1 MRIGKL
7 WSVRL
12 AGLFA
17 VSVAAWAQSG
27 GHRGPTGGPQ
37 SPSDLQVYFVDVE
50 GGQSTL
56 FVMPDGESLLVDT
69 GSPDARNPNAPRDAT
84 RIAAICKLAGVTKI
98 DNLVVTHYH
107 SDHVGGLPQLSG
119 MVPVGRFIDHGVNRE
134 SEAVEGGGST
144 VAGWAAYQKVLADG
158 HAEHLVAKPGDVLPV
173 KAMKV
178 EVVSGDGEVIAKP
191 LASGGERNAA
201 CAASPVKE
209 VENTENDRSL
219 GMVITFGK
227 LRILDLGDL
236 TWAKERGLMCP
247 VNKIGKFD
255 VYIVS
260 HHGLDRSGSPALVDA
275 IAPRV
280 AIMDNGAH
288 KGGAPTTFET
298 IEGSSRLKDLWQ
310 LHTAEGSDAKHNVA
324 ESRIAN
330 LPGPDAGNYLKL
342 TGRTDGSFSVTN
354 GRTGETVEY
363 PAK

>member
-7 WSVRL
+7 GS
-12 AGLFA
+12 AGLA
-17 VSVAAWAQSG
+17 VLLAVGGSAWAQSG
-27 GHRGPTGGPQ
+27 ATKTAAAKGGNQ
-37 SPSDLQVYFVDVE
+37 ELQVYFVDVE

-56 FVMPDGESLLVDT
+56 FVMPTGESLLVDT
-69 GSPDARNPNAPRDAT
+69 GSPDPRSSTAPRDAG
-84 RIAAICKLAGVTKI
+84 RIWAMCKLAGVTKI

-107 SDHVGGLPQLSG
+107 SDHVGGLPQLVG
-119 MVPVGRFIDHGVNRE
+119 MIPVGRFIDHGVNRE
-134 SEAVEGGGST
+134 TADVQGGKST
-144 VAGWAAYQKVLADG
+144 IAGYDAYQKVLAES

-191 LASGGERNAA
+191 LAAGGEQNAA
-201 CAASPVKE
+201 CAASPVKD
-209 VENTENDRSL
+209 VENTEIARSL
-219 GMVITFGK
+219 GLVITFGK
-227 LRILDLGDL
+227 TRILDLGDL

-260 HHGLDRSGSPALVDA
+260 HHGLINSGSPALVDA

-280 AIMDNGAH
+280 AIMDNGPR
-288 KGGAPTTFET
+288 KGGAPSSYDT
-298 IEGSSRLKDLWQ
+298 IEGTSRLKDLWQ

-324 ESRIAN
+324 DSHIAN

-342 TGRTDGSFSVTN
+342 TVRMDGSLAVTN
-354 GRTGETVEY
+354 GRTGETVGY